1 MIIVKRRE
9 PVADVVQSQN
19 ELPDILK
26 KIYQHRG
33 ICPNVSLE
41 KSLSNL
47 HPYHLLKDVD
57 KAAQRIYQALVNNE
71 KIIIIGD
78 FDSDGATSTAV
89 AVSALTMFGAKNVDY
104 LVPNRFD
111 FGYGLSPEIVDV
123 AAKESPQLIITVD
136 NGIANHQ
143 GVSRAKALGIDVI
156 ITDHHLAAETLP
168 EADVIVNPNQP
179 DDQFPSK
186 NLAGVGVIFYVMLAL
201 RSLLREQSWFA
212 EQSIAE
218 PNMANLLDLVALGTV
233 ADVVPLDYNNRIL
246 VHQGLLRIRHGHV
259 RPGIKALLAIANRQE
274 SRVIA
279 SDFGFAIAPRLN
291 AAGRLDD
298 MSIGIKC
305 LLEPDYQQAMVLAQ
319 QLDCLNHE
327 RKAIE
332 SQMQQDAFKALEQLK
347 GLEQKSL
354 PLGVCIYQPDWH
366 QGVIGILASRVKDKL
381 HRPVIAFAKGNDG
394 ELKGSAR
401 SVQGIHIRDILANI
415 ANYYPELI
423 LKFGG
428 HAMAAGLTIKEKDF
442 TQFQKAFAD
451 EVATKLTEDDLQ
463 HIILSDG
470 ELPEYDFNLQ
480 LAEKLRYLEPWGQ
493 HFPEPVFDGEFQ
505 IHNQRIVGQN
515 HLKLLLGIPN
525 SERMID
531 AIAFNVDMNIW
542 PNYHCQTIFAVYK
555 LDINEY
561 RGRQDLQLII
571 DYLEVKS

>member
-1 MIIVKRRE
+1 MIIIKRRE
-9 PVADVVQSQN
+9 PVTEIVMGKN

-26 KIYQHRG
+26 KIYHHRG
-33 ICPNVSLE
+33 ICPNISLE

-47 HPYHLLKDVD
+47 HSYNLLKDVD
-57 KAAQRIYQALVNNE
+57 KAAQRIYKALVHNE
-71 KIIIIGD
+71 RIIIIGD

-89 AVSALTMFGAKNVDY
+89 AVSALTMFGAKHINY

-143 GVSRAKALGIDVI
+143 GVSRAKELGIDVL
-156 ITDHHLAAETLP
+156 ITDHHLAADTLP
-168 EADVIVNPNQP
+168 DADVIVNPNQP
-179 DDQFPSK
+179 GDQFPSK

-201 RSLLREQSWFA
+201 RSLLRDKNWFA
-212 EQSIAE
+212 EQQIAE
-218 PNMANLLDLVALGTV
+218 PNMASLLDLVALGTV

-246 VHQGLLRIRHGHV
+246 VHQGLLRIRHGQV

-305 LLEPDYQQAMVLAQ
+305 LLEPDYQSAMVLAQ

-332 SQMQQDAFKALEQLK
+332 SQMQQDAFSALEQLK
-347 GLEQKSL
+347 DLAQKSL
-354 PLGVCIYQPDWH
+354 PLGVCIYQADWH

-381 HRPVIAFAKGNDG
+381 HRPVIAFAKGSHG

-428 HAMAAGLTIKEKDF
+428 HAMAAGLTIKEKNF
-442 TQFQKAFAD
+442 AQFQKAFAD
-451 EVATKLTEDDLQ
+451 EVAKKLTEDDLQ
-463 HIILSDG
+463 HIIFSDG

-493 HFPEPVFDGEFQ
+493 QFPEPVFDGEFQ

-531 AIAFNVDMNIW
+531 AIAFNVDMNVW